1 VIRQISVHSVRK
13 ASHHIYAPSR
23 IYGRALGYHQY
34 PYQAIRSCPT
44 QSQSRRTRTTLA
56 RHAELADWNIHRST
70 ALVFV
75 EVLSLYLRDLCGSLI
90 EYVSLPRQLT
100 PWLPTGKA

>member
-1 VIRQISVHSVRK
+1 VCVNQAI
-13 ASHHIYAPSR
+13 IYAPSR
-23 IYGRALGYHQY
+23 IYERALGYHHQY

-56 RHAELADWNIHRST
+56 RHAEVADWNIHRST

-75 EVLSLYLRDLCGSLI
+75 EVYPRTYVSYICGSLI
-90 EYVSLPRQLT
+90 EYASLPRQLT
-100 PWLPTGKA
+100 PWLQPGKA